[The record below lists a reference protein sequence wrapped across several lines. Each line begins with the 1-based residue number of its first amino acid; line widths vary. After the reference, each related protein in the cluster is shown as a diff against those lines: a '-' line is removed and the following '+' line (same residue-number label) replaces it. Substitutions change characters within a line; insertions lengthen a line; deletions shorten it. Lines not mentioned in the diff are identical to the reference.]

1 MAFKQEIKIDL
12 WFGNL
17 IKIQMKTIIYRTTKT
32 YYRTLESRLYIIIK
46 FQNFLIFIMRSSTQK
61 FSSKLTK

>member
-17 IKIQMKTIIYRTTKT
+17 IKIQISTIIYRITKT
-32 YYRTLESRLYIIIK
+32 YYRTSESRLYIIIK
-46 FQNFLIFIMRSSTQK
+46 FQNFLIFIM
-61 FSSKLTK
+61 

>member
-17 IKIQMKTIIYRTTKT
+17 IKIQISTIIYRITKT

-61 FSSKLTK
+61 FSYKLTK